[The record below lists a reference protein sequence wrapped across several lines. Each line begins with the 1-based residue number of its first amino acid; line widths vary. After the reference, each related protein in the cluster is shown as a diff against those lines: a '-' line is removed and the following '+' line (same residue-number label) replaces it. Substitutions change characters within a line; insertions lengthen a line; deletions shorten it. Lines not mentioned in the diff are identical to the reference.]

1 MPKQK
6 LKPMDE
12 QLVKISSVM
21 QKVEQL
27 VYDETKDDPDDFM
40 LACSALM
47 AVTRNMYIQ
56 SLGVED
62 TAKMFNAVADSVNFT
77 EGLLNSIRDQ
87 HKPTIH

>member
-1 MPKQK
+1 
-6 LKPMDE
+6 MDE

-77 EGLLNSIRDQ
+77 EGLLDSIRDQ

>member
-1 MPKQK
+1 
-6 LKPMDE
+6 MDE

-62 TAKMFNAVADSVNFT
+62 TAKMFSAVADSVNFT
-77 EGLLNSIRDQ
+77 EGLLDSIRDQ

>member
-6 LKPMDE
+6 SKPMDE

>member
-1 MPKQK
+1 
-6 LKPMDE
+6 MDE

>member
-1 MPKQK
+1 
-6 LKPMDE
+6 MDE

-27 VYDETKDDPDDFM
+27 VYDETKDDPNDFM

-77 EGLLNSIRDQ
+77 EGLLNSMRDQ

>member
-6 LKPMDE
+6 PKPMDK

>member
-12 QLVKISSVM
+12 QLVKISSTM
-21 QKVEQL
+21 QKIEQL
-27 VYDETKDDPDDFM
+27 VYDETKDDPNDFM
-40 LACSALM
+40 LVCSAMM

>member
-1 MPKQK
+1 
-6 LKPMDE
+6 MDE

-27 VYDETKDDPDDFM
+27 VYDETKDDPNDFM

-62 TAKMFNAVADSVNFT
+62 AAKMFSAVADSVNFT
-77 EGLLNSIRDQ
+77 ESLLDSIRDQ

>member
-6 LKPMDE
+6 LNPMDE
-12 QLVKISSVM
+12 QLVKISNVM

-27 VYDETKDDPDDFM
+27 VYDETKDDPNDFM

>member
-1 MPKQK
+1 MPEQK
-6 LKPMDE
+6 PKPMDE

-27 VYDETKDDPDDFM
+27 VYDETKDDPNDFM

-62 TAKMFNAVADSVNFT
+62 AAKMFSAVADSVNFT
-77 EGLLNSIRDQ
+77 ESLLDSIRDQ

>member
-12 QLVKISSVM
+12 QLVKISNVM

-27 VYDETKDDPDDFM
+27 VYDETKDDPNDFM

-62 TAKMFNAVADSVNFT
+62 TAKMFSAVADSVNFT

>member
-1 MPKQK
+1 
-6 LKPMDE
+6 MDE
-12 QLVKISSVM
+12 QLVKISSIM

>member
-1 MPKQK
+1 
-6 LKPMDE
+6 
-12 QLVKISSVM
+12 M

>member
-1 MPKQK
+1 
-6 LKPMDE
+6 MDE

-27 VYDETKDDPDDFM
+27 VYDETKDDPSDFM

-62 TAKMFNAVADSVNFT
+62 TAKMFGAVADSINFT
-77 EGLLNSIRDQ
+77 EGLLNSMRDQ

>member
-1 MPKQK
+1 
-6 LKPMDE
+6 MDE

-27 VYDETKDDPDDFM
+27 VYDETKDDPNDFM

-62 TAKMFNAVADSVNFT
+62 AAKMFSAVADSVNFT
-77 EGLLNSIRDQ
+77 EGLLDSIRDQ

>member
-1 MPKQK
+1 
-6 LKPMDE
+6 MDE

-27 VYDETKDDPDDFM
+27 VYDETKDDPNDFM

-62 TAKMFNAVADSVNFT
+62 AAKMFSAVADSVNFT

>member
-1 MPKQK
+1 
-6 LKPMDE
+6 MDE

-27 VYDETKDDPDDFM
+27 VYDETKDDPNDFM

>member
-1 MPKQK
+1 
-6 LKPMDE
+6 MDE

-27 VYDETKDDPDDFM
+27 VYDETKDDPNDFM
-40 LACSALM
+40 LVSSALM

>member
-1 MPKQK
+1 
-6 LKPMDE
+6 MDE

-27 VYDETKDDPDDFM
+27 VYDETKDDHNDFM

>member
-1 MPKQK
+1 
-6 LKPMDE
+6 MDE
-12 QLVKISSVM
+12 QLVKISSGM

>member
-1 MPKQK
+1 
-6 LKPMDE
+6 MDE
-12 QLVKISSVM
+12 QLIKISSVM

-62 TAKMFNAVADSVNFT
+62 TAKMFNAVADSVNIT

>member
-1 MPKQK
+1 
-6 LKPMDE
+6 MDE

-21 QKVEQL
+21 QKVDQL

>member
-1 MPKQK
+1 MPEQK
-6 LKPMDE
+6 PKPMDE

-27 VYDETKDDPDDFM
+27 VHDETKDDPNDFM

-56 SLGVED
+56 SLGIKD

-77 EGLLNSIRDQ
+77 ESLLDSIRDQ